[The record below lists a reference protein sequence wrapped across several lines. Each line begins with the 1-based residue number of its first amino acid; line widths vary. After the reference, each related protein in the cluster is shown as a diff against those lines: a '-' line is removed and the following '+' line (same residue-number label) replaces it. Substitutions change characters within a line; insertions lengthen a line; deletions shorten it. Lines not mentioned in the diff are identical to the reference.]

1 MDSKRINIFGHLNH
15 AGNQYEMLK
24 LAKKYPVKFHYLE
37 NNVRRWDR
45 FTPRPEPSTWLSEDE
60 FEWVTHYEPGKYD
73 VAILHV
79 DQQHT
84 DPRIGKGWIYRDL
97 DDVIQDIPKIV
108 INHGTPMWDEVY
120 TEDMVINGGDIIT
133 PKGTTKLI
141 GMKEKIGDNFMV
153 VNSYDAV
160 DRWGWGYPLIHGM
173 DLNEW
178 FDLPKEPRVVIALS
192 PGGLDKYYNRSLL
205 TAIKAAVKEKSNI
218 DVAHIQVNY
227 KAHDWLDYRE
237 YLGSSLIYINP
248 TFDSP
253 MPRSRTEAM
262 LSGCCVLTSKYH
274 NADEFIEHGVNGF
287 IVPDNPLSYAAAID
301 RLVNNAFEGAI
312 SIGQQGKATAQR
324 LFNLDRYLDDLYF
337 IINEVANGRRPQ
349 WNGKKIWD
357 KPDTTAANAHE
368 SVTKSNNQVAQ

>member
-1 MDSKRINIFGHLNH
+1 MNSKRIQIFGHLNH

-24 LAKKYPVKFHYLE
+24 LAKKYPVKFSYIE

-45 FTPRPEPSTWLSEDE
+45 MTPRPEPTTWLSEDE

-73 VAILHV
+73 LAILHV

-84 DPRIGKGWIYRDL
+84 DPRIGKGWIYTDL
-97 DDVIQDIPKIV
+97 DEIIQDIPKIV
-108 INHGTPMWDEVY
+108 INHGTPMWDEYY
-120 TEDMVINGGDIIT
+120 TEDLVINGGFVHNSRG
-133 PKGTTKLI
+133 KQKLV

-173 DLNEW
+173 DLDEW
-178 FDLPKEPRVVIALS
+178 FDLPKEPRIVIALS

-205 TAIKAAVKEKSNI
+205 TEIKGAVKERTGM
-218 DVAHIQVNY
+218 DVIHIQVNY

-237 YLGSSLIYINP
+237 FLGRSLIYVNP

-262 LSGCCVLTSKYH
+262 LSGCCVLSSKYH
-274 NADEFIEHGVNGF
+274 GADEFIEHGVSGF
-287 IVPDNPLSYAAAID
+287 IVPDNPLSYAQAID
-301 RLVNNAFEGAI
+301 KLVNNAFQGALQ
-312 SIGQQGKATAQR
+312 IGQNGKQVAQKY
-324 LFNLDRYLDDLYF
+324 FNLDRYLDDLWF
-337 IINEVANGRRPQ
+337 IVSEVANGRKPKWDGR
-349 WNGKKIWD
+349 KIWD
-357 KPDTTAANAHE
+357 RPDTSIQSEPE
-368 SVTKSNNQVAQ
+368 SETKSKNQVEK